1 MYFSTE
7 QLQTIYAALELS
19 SVSLSE
25 EFNKFR
31 HSHNVEEIQHAV
43 NVYRMWRSTNRLLA
57 RVRIGSPPPTTPSR
71 PPSIATVKTDNVISL
86 SEFKRNQKDCNC

>member
-7 QLQTIYAALELS
+7 QLQTIYAALEQS

-31 HSHNVEEIQHAV
+31 HSQNVEEIQHAV
-43 NVYRMWRSTNRLLA
+43 DIYRRWRSTNRLLA
-57 RVRIGSPPPTTPSR
+57 RVRIGAPPLSTPSR
-71 PPSIATVKTDNVISL
+71 TPSITTVKTNNVISL
-86 SEFKRNQKDCNC
+86 IEFKRNQDCNC

>member
-7 QLQTIYAALELS
+7 QLQTIYAALEQS

-31 HSHNVEEIQHAV
+31 HSQNVEEIQHAV
-43 NVYRMWRSTNRLLA
+43 DIYRRWRSTNRLLA
-57 RVRIGSPPPTTPSR
+57 RVRIGAPPLSTPSR
-71 PPSIATVKTDNVISL
+71 TPSMTTVKTNNVISL
-86 SEFKRNQKDCNC
+86 IEFKRNQDCN

>member
-7 QLQTIYAALELS
+7 QLQTIYAALEQS

-31 HSHNVEEIQHAV
+31 HSQNVEEIQHAV
-43 NVYRMWRSTNRLLA
+43 DIYRRWRSTNRLLA
-57 RVRIGSPPPTTPSR
+57 RVRIGAPPLSTPSR
-71 PPSIATVKTDNVISL
+71 TPSMTTVKTNNVISL
-86 SEFKRNQKDCNC
+86 IEFKRNQDCNC